1 MPDAGSDVIP
11 CLGHA
16 GRSRQSTVGRFKLAG
31 LAAGFF
37 GVIELQE
44 SKAQANVFLIGLMG
58 AGKTTVGRALARRLG
73 RPFFDS
79 DHEIVARTG
88 VAVPVIFEV
97 EGEDGFRAREASVI
111 DELTQRSGIVLA
123 TGGGAVLRE
132 QNREYLRTRG
142 LVIYLR
148 THPHELWL
156 RTRRDKNRPL
166 LQTEDPRA
174 KLEALYQA
182 RDTLYRECA
191 HVVIDTGRPS
201 INGLVNIILAHLG
214 VPETAEGE
222 STS

>member
-1 MPDAGSDVIP
+1 
-11 CLGHA
+11 
-16 GRSRQSTVGRFKLAG
+16 
-31 LAAGFF
+31 LAARFYF

-97 EGEDGFRAREASVI
+97 EGETGFRAREAAMI

-123 TGGGAVLRE
+123 TGGGAVLRDE
-132 QNREYLRTRG
+132 NRANLRERG
-142 LVIYLR
+142 VVIYLR
-148 THPHELWL
+148 TNPHELWL

-174 KLEALYQA
+174 KLESLYQA
-182 RDTLYRECA
+182 RDALYRECA

-201 INGLVNIILAHLG
+201 INGLVNLILTHLNLP
-214 VPETAEGE
+214 VTGE
-222 STS
+222 DDPVS